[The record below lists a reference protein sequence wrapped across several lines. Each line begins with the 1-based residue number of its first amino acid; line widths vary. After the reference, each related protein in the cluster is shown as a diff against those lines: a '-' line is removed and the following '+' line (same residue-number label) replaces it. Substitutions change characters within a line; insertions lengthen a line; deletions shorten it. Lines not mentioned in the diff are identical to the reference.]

1 MPNREETRADA
12 GGAGD
17 EGEEL
22 TTVLDAVFPGIS
34 EGVASGMKR
43 AVRRETDFFLRW
55 VLAPARGG
63 GNRTVRKAATVAA
76 PLMLVVVLACTL
88 PPVGTL
94 VVRGIWGG
102 PIDLSP
108 GTAVWL
114 DGIRLCLEILA
125 VLCVGGG
132 AYSQVV
138 RRMVRERLESFEAEL
153 KTRIREDSE
162 QLERRTLDSCNR
174 IVDVLGR
181 AGQQPVTLT
190 LRDLLGESD
199 RFGRGVLAQ
208 VPRHYDL
215 FLMNQAA
222 RAFPGGILGLTA
234 FMLYLG
240 VIGLKVFKLWAA
252 LPVV

>member
-1 MPNREETRADA
+1 MTDQDGSRER
-12 GGAGD
+12 GGD
-17 EGEEL
+17 EGGEL
-22 TTVLDAVFPGIS
+22 TSLLESVLPGLGQ
-34 EGVASGMKR
+34 GVTAGMKR

-63 GNRTVRKAATVAA
+63 GNRSLRKLATVSA
-76 PLMLVVVLACTL
+76 PLLLLVILACTL
-88 PPVGTL
+88 PPVGTF
-94 VVRGIWGG
+94 VVRGIWDG
-102 PIDLSP
+102 PLDLRP
-108 GTAVWL
+108 ETVVWL

-138 RRMVRERLESFEAEL
+138 RRMVRERLQSFEEEL
-153 KTRIREDSE
+153 QSRIKTDSE
-162 QLERRTLDSCNR
+162 RLERRTLESCER
-174 IVDVLGR
+174 IVGVLGK
-181 AGQQPVTLT
+181 AGAEPVHVTL
-190 LRDLLGESD
+190 RGLLGESD

-208 VPRHYDL
+208 LPRHYDL

-234 FMLYLG
+234 FVLYLG

-252 LPVV
+252 LPVA